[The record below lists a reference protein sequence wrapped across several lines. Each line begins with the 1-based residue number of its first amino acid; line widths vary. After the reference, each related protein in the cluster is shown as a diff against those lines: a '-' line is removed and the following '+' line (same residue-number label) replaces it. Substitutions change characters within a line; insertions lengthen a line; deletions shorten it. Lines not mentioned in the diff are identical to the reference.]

1 MARDPLYRDI
11 ERGLQEKIDGD
22 LFEQC
27 AADLLRQI
35 YPGLV
40 PVRGGGDAGMDGA
53 ISDGGDPPLPLVCTT
68 EKNVLDNLRRSITSY
83 LSEGGTRRA
92 VVVATSQDLS
102 PPRRRNMEAAAK
114 QLGFTVRQIHA
125 QDAFTDLLYHS
136 PRWCRDLLGLTG
148 DPPALSVYPLSR
160 RPLASAPLV
169 GREDDLRW
177 LRETEGDLVLAGQ
190 PGSGKTFLFRE
201 LAFVDEGLFVID
213 RDMGRIA
220 ASLRAEQPPA
230 VMVDDAHLDPEFLTR
245 LRHLRTHLGAAF
257 RILANT
263 WPSEADAAATA
274 LGVGSAAIRQ
284 LEQLSRPEIAQVV
297 EHCGIAGPDE
307 LIHEILNQ
315 AGGLPGLAVTLALLC
330 LREGVR
336 EIVTAGSLFRNVR
349 RSLESVVGERA
360 VPILACFAV
369 GGEAGMPADAV
380 ARALGM
386 AIVDV
391 RVAVARL
398 AGGGVLVE
406 RFDGALAVIP
416 LPLRHALVST
426 EFFEGRA
433 ALPIQPLLDAAPV
446 FEQAVLTLIGA
457 KSRRDSVPDPLLREL
472 MTGARLDPEL
482 LESYARLGPDEAAW
496 ALVNGPQLI
505 GYVAAAALD
514 EIPDLAIPFL
524 LTLSIGDDRPLHST
538 TSHPLR
544 KIQDW
549 AQAGEPGT
557 PEAVGR
563 RRQLL
568 DALAKWS
575 QGPLW
580 DPVVGC
586 RALAV
591 AFSPVFEDM
600 RADPVDGNR
609 HTLRFGLLQPEE
621 MVELQGFWPVAQEIL
636 GRVEEADWSSLE
648 HLIHDWL
655 YPRVRTR
662 PDPATAVSMRDF
674 AGGIAAETALRVGN
688 EAGVH
693 LRLARLAAE
702 HGWTVDA
709 PVDPRLEIL
718 FPERDLDEEEAAYA
732 AKAAAAR
739 TFANELSSGDPGESA
754 ELLVRLHQQADRA
767 DLRGPDFSLLACNTI
782 AAAVSDP
789 GAWIAAL
796 LSAGASA
803 NFVEPFME
811 RVVTDQP
818 DGWEDAWRTCLESA
832 DRIDLRRIAAVV
844 AIRNP
849 QAPPSLVERAVAEL
863 PGAERHIDSAC
874 IRGEIPEDRVL
885 LLLRHSSQAVAMA
898 AAEGL
903 WSAVPRGEI
912 PALLSDDWRRV
923 VVASLEDEYPL
934 EAIFGRHPEIAWD
947 WLIARLESPER
958 LTFQVRRRLA
968 PAVRALT
975 PEQRGVLV
983 ERANGGLRL
992 PYEVVRE
999 LDVQ

>member
-1 MARDPLYRDI
+1 MADPLYRDI
-11 ERGLQEKIDGD
+11 ERGLREKIDGD

-53 ISDGGDPPLPLVCTT
+53 ISDGDEPPLPLICTT
-68 EKNVLDNLRRSITSY
+68 EENVIGNLRRSIASY
-83 LSEGGTRRA
+83 LSAGGTRRA
-92 VVVATSQDLS
+92 VVIATSRDLS
-102 PPRRRNMEAAAK
+102 PRRRRNLEEAAN

-125 QDAFTDLLYHS
+125 QDAFTELLYHS
-136 PRWCRDLLGLTG
+136 PRWCRELLGLTG
-148 DPPALSVYPLSR
+148 DPPALSVYPLSS

-201 LAFVDEGLFVID
+201 LALRGEGLFVID
-213 RDMGRIA
+213 PDMGRIA

-230 VMVDDAHLDPEFLTR
+230 VMVDDAHLDPDFLIR
-245 LRHLRTHLGAAF
+245 LRHLRTQLGAEF

-263 WPSEADAAATA
+263 WPSEADAVATA

-369 GGEAGMPADAV
+369 GGGAGMPADAV
-380 ARALGM
+380 ARVLGM

-416 LPLRHALVST
+416 PPLRHALVST
-426 EFFEGRA
+426 EFFEGPA
-433 ALPIQPLLDAAPV
+433 ALSIQPLLDAAPV

-457 KSRRDSVPDPLLREL
+457 KSRRDSVPNPFLREL
-472 MTGARLDPEL
+472 MAGARLDPEL
-482 LESYARLGPDEAAW
+482 LESYARLGPDEAGW
-496 ALVNGPQLI
+496 ALVNGAQLI

-514 EIPDLAIPFL
+514 EIPHLAIPFL
-524 LTLSIGDDRPLHST
+524 LTLSIGDDRPLHSAT
-538 TSHPLR
+538 DHPLR

-563 RRQLL
+563 RRKLL
-568 DALAKWS
+568 DALVKWS

-580 DPVVGC
+580 NPVVGC

-621 MVELQGFWPVAQEIL
+621 MVELQGLWPVAQEVL
-636 GRVEEADWSSLE
+636 GRADVADWPALE
-648 HLIHDWL
+648 HLIQDWL
-655 YPRVRTR
+655 HPRVRTP
-662 PDPATAVSMRDF
+662 PDPATAASMRDF
-674 AGGIAAETALRVGN
+674 AGRIAAEAALRVGDQ
-688 EAGVH
+688 AGVH

-709 PVDPRLEIL
+709 PVDPRLAIL
-718 FPERDLDEEEAAYA
+718 FPECDLDEGAAAYA

-739 TFANELSSGDPGESA
+739 AFASELSSGDPGESA
-754 ELLVRLHQQADRA
+754 ELLVQLHRQADRA
-767 DLRGPDFSLLACNTI
+767 DLRWPDFSLLACNTI
-782 AAAVSDP
+782 AEGVPDP
-789 GAWIAAL
+789 CAWIAAL
-796 LSAGASA
+796 HSAGAPA
-803 NFVEPFME
+803 NFVEPFLE

-818 DGWEDAWRTCLESA
+818 EGWEDAWRTCLESA

-849 QAPPSLVERAVAEL
+849 QAPPSLVERALAEL
-863 PGAERHIDSAC
+863 PGAEGHIESAC
-874 IRGEIPEDRVL
+874 IRGEIPEDRVV
-885 LLLRHSSQAVAMA
+885 LLLRHPSQTVAVA

-903 WSAVPRGEI
+903 WSAEPRGEI
-912 PALLSDDWRRV
+912 PDSLWDNWRRV
-923 VVASLEDEYPL
+923 VVASLEAEFPL
-934 EAIFGRHPEIAWD
+934 EAIFGKHPEIAWD
-947 WLIARLESPER
+947 WLAARLESPER
-958 LTFQVRRRLA
+958 LTFQVRRRLGS
-968 PAVRALT
+968 AVRALK
-975 PEQRGVLV
+975 PEQRDALV
-983 ERANGGLRL
+983 ERGKGGARF

-999 LDVQ
+999 LGMQ

>member
-11 ERGLQEKIDGD
+11 EQGLQGKIDGD

-53 ISDGGDPPLPLVCTT
+53 ISDGDDPPLPLICTT
-68 EKNVLDNLRRSITSY
+68 EKNVLDNLRRSIASY

-102 PPRRRNMEAAAK
+102 PPRRRNLEAAAK

-125 QDAFTDLLYHS
+125 QDAFTDLLYPS
-136 PRWCRDLLGLTG
+136 PPWCRDLLGLTG
-148 DPPALSVYPLSR
+148 DPPALSVYPLSS

-169 GREDDLRW
+169 GRENDLRW

-201 LAFVDEGLFVID
+201 LALADEGLFVID

-220 ASLRAEQPPA
+220 ASLRAEQPPV
-230 VMVDDAHLDPEFLTR
+230 VMVDDAHLDPDFLIR
-245 LRHLRTHLGAAF
+245 LRHLRTQLGAEF

-284 LEQLSRPEIAQVV
+284 LEQLSRLEIAQVV

-315 AGGLPGLAVTLALLC
+315 AAGLPGLAVTLALLC

-336 EIVTAGSLFRNVR
+336 ELVTAGSLFRNVR

-360 VPILACFAV
+360 IPILACFAV

-380 ARALGM
+380 AGALGI

-416 LPLRHALVST
+416 PPLRHALVST
-426 EFFEGRA
+426 EFFEGPA

-457 KSRRDSVPDPLLREL
+457 KSRRDSVPDALLRGL
-472 MTGARLDPEL
+472 MAGGRLDPEL
-482 LESYARLGPDEAAW
+482 WESYARLGPDEAGW
-496 ALVNGPQLI
+496 ALVNAPRLI
-505 GYVAAAALD
+505 GYVAAPALD
-514 EIPDLAIPFL
+514 EIPHLAIPFL
-524 LTLSIGDDRPLHST
+524 LTLSIGDDRPLHSAT
-538 TSHPLR
+538 NHPLR
-544 KIQDW
+544 KVQDW
-549 AQAGEPGT
+549 VQAGEPGT

-563 RRQLL
+563 RRKLL
-568 DALAKWS
+568 GVLVKWS

-580 DPVVGC
+580 NPVVGC

-591 AFSPVFEDM
+591 AFSPVFEEM

-621 MVELQGFWPVAQEIL
+621 MVELQGLWPVAQEIL
-636 GRVEEADWSSLE
+636 GRVEEADWPSLE

-662 PDPATAVSMRDF
+662 PDPATAASMQDF
-674 AGGIAAETALRVGN
+674 AGQITEETALRVGDQ
-688 EAGVH
+688 AGVH

-709 PVDPRLEIL
+709 PVDPRLAIL
-718 FPERDLDEEEAAYA
+718 FPERDLDEGAAAYA

-739 TFANELSSGDPGESA
+739 AFASELSSGDPGESA
-754 ELLVRLHQQADRA
+754 ELLVRLHRQADRA
-767 DLRGPDFSLLACNTI
+767 DLRWPDFSLLACNTI

-796 LSAGASA
+796 LSAGAPA
-803 NFVEPFME
+803 NFVEPFLE

-818 DGWEDAWRTCLESA
+818 EGWEDAWRTCLESA

-849 QAPPSLVERAVAEL
+849 QAPPSLVERALAEL
-863 PGAERHIDSAC
+863 PGAEGHIESAC

-885 LLLRHSSQAVAMA
+885 LLLRHPSQAVAMA

-903 WSAVPRGEI
+903 WSAAPRGEI
-912 PALLSDDWRRV
+912 PAPLSDDWQRV

-934 EAIFGRHPEIAWD
+934 EAIFGKHPEIAWD
-947 WLIARLESPER
+947 WLLARLESPER

-968 PAVRALT
+968 PAVRALK

-992 PYEVVRE
+992 
-999 LDVQ
+999 